1 MIARAERRSV
11 CHKSESHGVLD
22 RHVRRFHT
30 ARSVAWMERKRNPG
44 EDVVG
49 GTGFEPRRTRNPAF
63 HSAPCGL
70 RLLFLPRSDVI
81 PLSMS
86 IEEALKMVA
95 SGALLTPTPPA
106 PPREPHGAAKGEPA
120 NDIAGRGLG

>member
-1 MIARAERRSV
+1 M
-11 CHKSESHGVLD
+11 
-22 RHVRRFHT
+22 
-30 ARSVAWMERKRNPG
+30 
-44 EDVVG
+44 
-49 GTGFEPRRTRNPAF
+49 
-63 HSAPCGL
+63 
-70 RLLFLPRSDVI
+70 LFLPRSDVI